1 MEIKVGQTG
10 TLFRLGS
17 RKAMTWTIKGE
28 PKMNPLYQLP
38 NGQWID
44 VANVRAIS
52 ATEGAYRTVIDGE
65 PYPARVAVHLA
76 DGRIEIIE
84 TESWEECQ
92 KLRDRLATEV
102 NERRAS

>member
-1 MEIKVGQTG
+1 MWE
-10 TLFRLGS
+10 
-17 RKAMTWTIKGE
+17 IKGE
-28 PKMNPLYQLP
+28 QKMNPLYQLP

-44 VANVRAIS
+44 VANVRAIL

-65 PYPARVAVHLA
+65 PYHARVAVHFTS
-76 DGRIEIIE
+76 GRIEIIE

-102 NERRAS
+102 NERRASQ